1 MIQILLITLI
11 ATSPGESTLA
21 KTADRYSTA
30 PAIQWSMESK
40 VYSPVFEETE
50 TTPVEFIFNSPDT
63 FYFKSNQ
70 EEVLGIADTV
80 WVMSK
85 RHKQIQ
91 KKVSSAYVM
100 PSDIIIGWSERYD
113 LDDYTTKNDLNL
125 FILTGKE
132 GVSPADVRLTTKRN
146 NHLNSIFYKDSVGND
161 VTLTVKNEKLVRS
174 QNISL
179 FYKNIP
185 KGYKMIDLTD

>member
-1 MIQILLITLI
+1 MIQILLISLI
-11 ATSPGESTLA
+11 ATSPGEAALA
-21 KTADRYSTA
+21 KMADRYAAA

-70 EEVLGIADTV
+70 EEVLGIADTI

-91 KKVSSAYVM
+91 KKISSAYVM
-100 PSDIIIGWSERYD
+100 PSDLIIGWSDRYD
-113 LDDYTTKNDLNL
+113 LDDYTTKEDLNL

-161 VTLTVKNEKLVRS
+161 VTLTVKSEKLVRS
-174 QNISL
+174 QNINL

-185 KGYKMIDLTD
+185 KGFKLIDLTD

>member
-1 MIQILLITLI
+1 MIKFLILSLII
-11 ATSPGESTLA
+11 SNPGESVLN
-21 KTADRYSTA
+21 KMADKYAAA
-30 PAIQWSMESK
+30 PGIQWSMESK
-40 VYSPVFEETE
+40 VFSPVFDETE
-50 TTPVEFIFNSPDT
+50 TTPVEFAFNAPDT

-91 KKVSSAYVM
+91 KKLSAAYVM

-113 LDDYTTKNDLNL
+113 LDDYSSKNDLNM
-125 FILTGKE
+125 FVLTGKD
-132 GVSPADVRLTTKRN
+132 GVSPSDVRLTTKVN

-161 VTLTVKNEKLVRS
+161 VTLTVKKEKLARS
-174 QNISL
+174 ADIN
-179 FYKNIP
+179 FFFKNIP
-185 KGYKMIDLTD
+185 KGYKLIDLTD